1 MTATLTPYD
10 AFEPLFDELWL
21 ATGPKERTDY
31 AERSKVYHKALR
43 DIHAASL
50 RAGIERC
57 IQASRI
63 RSLPTP
69 GEIRARALEHA
80 SEMQRAIAHRAD
92 RDLPAVPFTH
102 CECRCGGR
110 RWHRVLRDP
119 VTREVRHFPAE
130 IATQAALP
138 EQRTMPRTF
147 HVALEALAGEPML
160 RTHVTCKRHPGAVV
174 DAEPRHG
181 YVGLHEDGCP
191 VYDPD
196 APAARAQAAA

>member
-1 MTATLTPYD
+1 MSATLTPYD
-10 AFEPLFDELWL
+10 AFEPIFDELWL

-43 DIHAASL
+43 DIHAVSL

-69 GEIRARALEHA
+69 GDIRARALEHSA
-80 SEMQRAIAHRAD
+80 EMQRAIAHRAD

-119 VTREVRHFPAE
+119 VTRQIRTFPQD
-130 IATQAALP
+130 IADQAKLP
-138 EQRTMPRTF
+138 EDLAVPRGF
-147 HVALEALAGEPML
+147 RAALEALAGEPML
-160 RTHVTCKRHPGAVV
+160 RTHLECKRHPGAVV
-174 DAEPRHG
+174 DAQPRSG

-196 APAARAQAAA
+196 APAAKQVAA